1 MSEIYRDA
9 TDAEV
14 SLNITGAT
22 VTAVEFTRDG
32 VALGSIGSASPA
44 LVPYAVTYSDGPFRV
59 KWTYTVGA
67 TTYTREEEH
76 DVVTPLFSATEL
88 RGFND
93 SFNTL
98 ADNKVV
104 ELESIVRKIIEG
116 AVGQRFGYRKGT
128 MLVYGSDK
136 PFLRTPERVISTEG
150 LDDFGALRI
159 VNNGFGVTRTGWTW
173 NGDILSVAGPIRDPR
188 FGHRTDTFGRNLPYV
203 IKGEF
208 GWLSVPNDIKQA
220 ALLLAEEFSCKEA
233 AWRDRYLIAISA
245 SDWRFQFDPR
255 AFAGTG
261 SVTVD
266 KLLEPYAL
274 FSMAII

>member
-14 SLNITGAT
+14 SLNITGAA
-22 VTAVEFTRDG
+22 VTEVEFTRDG
-32 VALGSIGSASPA
+32 VVLGSTGSATPA

-59 KWTYTVGA
+59 KWTYSVGA

-76 DVVTPLFSATEL
+76 DVVTPLFSAAEL
-88 RGFND
+88 RAFNA
-93 SFNTL
+93 SFETL
-98 ADNKVV
+98 TDAKIV

-128 MLVYGSDK
+128 KTIYGSDK
-136 PFLRTPERVISTEG
+136 PALRVGERVISVDP
-150 LDDFGALRI
+150 LDGYGDLRI
-159 VNNGFGVTRTGWTW
+159 INNGFGVTRAGWTW
-173 NGDILSVAGPIRDPR
+173 NGDTISIAGPIRDAR
-188 FGHRTDTFGRNLPYV
+188 FGRRTDIFGRNMPYV
-203 IKGEF
+203 ISGEF
-208 GWLSVPNDIKQA
+208 GWLSVPNDVKQA

-245 SDWRFQFDPR
+245 SDWRFQFDPQ

-266 KLLEPYAL
+266 RLLEPYAVGTI
-274 FSMAII
+274 AII

>member
-1 MSEIYRDA
+1 MSEFYRDA

-14 SLNITGAT
+14 SLNINGAT
-22 VTAVEFTRDG
+22 VTSVEFTRDG
-32 VALGSIGSASPA
+32 VTLGDIGSASPA
-44 LVPYAVTYSDGPFRV
+44 LVPYAVTHSDGTFRV
-59 KWTYTVGA
+59 KWTFTVGA

-76 DVVTPLFSATEL
+76 DVVTPLFTAAEL
-88 RGFND
+88 KAFNASFETLTD
-93 SFNTL
+93 S
-98 ADNKVV
+98 KVV

-128 MLVYGSDK
+128 VQVYGTDK
-136 PFLRTPERVISTEG
+136 PFLRTQQRVISTEP
-150 LDDFGALRI
+150 LDGFGDLRI
-159 VNNGFGVTRTGWTW
+159 VNNGFGVQKAGWVW
-173 NGDILSVAGPIRDPR
+173 NGDTVSVAGPIRDPR
-188 FGHRTDTFGRNLPYV
+188 FGHRTDIFGRNLPFT

-233 AWRDRYLIAISA
+233 AWRDRYLIAVSA
-245 SDWRFQFDPR
+245 SDWRFQFDPQ

-266 KLLEPYAL
+266 RLLEPYTV
-274 FSMAII
+274 STMAII

>member
-14 SLNITGAT
+14 SLNIDGVT
-22 VTAVEFTRDG
+22 VTNVEFMRDG
-32 VALGSIGSASPA
+32 VALGSNGSASPA

-67 TTYTREEEH
+67 TTYIREEEH
-76 DVVTPLFSATEL
+76 DVVTPLFSAAEL
-88 RGFND
+88 RAFNASFATLSD
-93 SFNTL
+93 S
-98 ADNKVV
+98 KIV

-128 MLVYGSDK
+128 IKVYGSDK
-136 PFLRTPERVISTEG
+136 STLRTGERLISVDS
-150 LDDFGALRI
+150 LDNYGDLRI
-159 VNNGFGVTRTGWTW
+159 VNNGFGVQRAGWSW
-173 NGDILSVAGPIRDPR
+173 DGDTVSVAGPIRDPR
-188 FGHRTDTFGRNLPYV
+188 FGQRTDIFGRNLPIV
-203 IKGEF
+203 ISGEF
-208 GWLSVPNDIKQA
+208 GWLSVPNDVKQA

-233 AWRDRYLIAISA
+233 AWRDRYLTSVKA
-245 SDWRFQFDPR
+245 SDWQFQFDPL

-266 KLLEPYAL
+266 RLLEPYSVS
-274 FSMAII
+274 SMYII